1 MAGLKWILQKI
12 ISTDLSLQYDY
23 LHRDPLDNM
32 PPNQAS
38 SKCFFYLFDV
48 SWAILVQ
55 LWPTTRLY
63 DTVSFNI
70 LSVRPHTTFYI
81 DVVLTLYIS
90 EAITNNWRTT
100 LWNIWVTSIITNM
113 AIFRKWFFPLLHSTR
128 SLNSINHGLR
138 CRIVCDVGV
147 VFTSN
152 TISGPWSIVR

>member
-1 MAGLKWILQKI
+1 MADMKRILQKI
-12 ISTDLSLQYDY
+12 ISTDFSLQYDY
-23 LHRDPLDNM
+23 LHRDPLYNM

-81 DVVLTLYIS
+81 DVVLTLSIS

-100 LWNIWVTSIITNM
+100 
-113 AIFRKWFFPLLHSTR
+113 
-128 SLNSINHGLR
+128 
-138 CRIVCDVGV
+138 
-147 VFTSN
+147 
-152 TISGPWSIVR
+152 